1 MSLAV
6 WQVTIAALLA
16 VLAFDLALA
25 VIRRNKETSIKEA
38 AAWTFFYVSAAIA
51 FGYSLGVWNTT
62 QARGEFFAGW
72 ITEYSLS
79 VDNLF
84 IFILIL
90 ARFKVDK
97 TKQQLVLLVGIIMAL
112 VLRGIFIALGSAA
125 ISRFSWVFY
134 IFGAF
139 LLFTAYKLISEA
151 DEKEWKEGKLIT
163 WFRKKGASPLT
174 IVLVAIAFTDLIFA
188 LDSIPAIFGLTKDPY
203 IVFTA
208 NAFALMGLRQ
218 LYFLLSGLMQRLKY
232 LGVGLS
238 IILAWIGV
246 KLVNHALH
254 KNELPFINGGEHV
267 YLIPEISTE
276 LSLGVIIG
284 TKAKNIRKADAL
296 KYVAGYC
303 TINDLSEREFQAER
317 SGQWTKG
324 KSYDTFG
331 PIGPWLVTSDEV
343 KDPQKLHMWL
353 DLNGKRVQDGS
364 TSTMVF
370 GVAHIVAY
378 LSQFFTLMPGD
389 IITTG
394 TPPGVGM
401 GMKPQRFLKPGDTM
415 RLGIEGLGEQGK
427 KVVRDK

>member
-1 MSLAV
+1 MSITV
-6 WQVTIAALLA
+6 WEVTIAALLA

-38 AAWTFFYVSAAIA
+38 AAWTIFYVSAAIA
-51 FGYSLGVWNTT
+51 FGYSLGIWSTT

-97 TKQQLVLLVGIIMAL
+97 TKQQLVLLIGIIMAL
-112 VLRGIFIALGSAA
+112 ILRGIFIALGSAA

-139 LLFTAYKLISEA
+139 LLFTAYKLISESG
-151 DEKEWKEGKLIT
+151 EKEWKEGRLIT

-218 LYFLLSGLMQRLKY
+218 LYFLLGGLMNELIY
-232 LGVGLS
+232 LTQGLA
-238 IILAWIGV
+238 IILGFIGV
-246 KLVNHALH
+246 KLIIEAIHGGGTH
-254 KNELPFINGGEHV
+254 KILGVE
-267 YLIPEISTE
+267 IPEISTQF
-276 LSLGVIIG
+276 SLIVIVG
-284 TKAKNIRKADAL
+284 TLATTTIASLFVSSKSK
-296 KYVAGYC
+296 VA
-303 TINDLSEREFQAER
+303 E
-317 SGQWTKG
+317 
-324 KSYDTFG
+324 
-331 PIGPWLVTSDEV
+331 
-343 KDPQKLHMWL
+343 
-353 DLNGKRVQDGS
+353 
-364 TSTMVF
+364 
-370 GVAHIVAY
+370 
-378 LSQFFTLMPGD
+378 
-389 IITTG
+389 
-394 TPPGVGM
+394 
-401 GMKPQRFLKPGDTM
+401 
-415 RLGIEGLGEQGK
+415 
-427 KVVRDK
+427 

>member
-1 MSLAV
+1 MSLTV
-6 WQVTIAALLA
+6 WEVTIAALLT

-38 AAWTFFYVSAAIA
+38 AAWTIFYVLAAIA

-112 VLRGIFIALGSAA
+112 ILRGTFIALGSAA

-139 LLFTAYKLISEA
+139 LLFTAYKLISESG
-151 DEKEWKEGKLIT
+151 EKEWKEGKVIS

-218 LYFLLSGLMQRLKY
+218 LYFLLGGLMNKLIYLTQGLAIILGFIGIKLIVEAIHGGGTHKI
-232 LGVGLS
+232 LGV
-238 IILAWIGV
+238 
-246 KLVNHALH
+246 
-254 KNELPFINGGEHV
+254 E
-267 YLIPEISTE
+267 IPEISTQF
-276 LSLGVIIG
+276 SLIVIVG
-284 TKAKNIRKADAL
+284 TLA
-296 KYVAGYC
+296 
-303 TINDLSEREFQAER
+303 
-317 SGQWTKG
+317 
-324 KSYDTFG
+324 
-331 PIGPWLVTSDEV
+331 
-343 KDPQKLHMWL
+343 
-353 DLNGKRVQDGS
+353 
-364 TSTMVF
+364 
-370 GVAHIVAY
+370 
-378 LSQFFTLMPGD
+378 
-389 IITTG
+389 ITTIASLF
-394 TPPGVGM
+394 VSS
-401 GMKPQRFLKPGDTM
+401 KS
-415 RLGIEGLGEQGK
+415 
-427 KVVRDK
+427 KVAE

>member
-1 MSLAV
+1 MSLTV
-6 WQVTIAALLA
+6 WEVTIASLLT

-25 VIRRNKETSIKEA
+25 FIRRNKETSVKEA
-38 AAWTFFYVSAAIA
+38 AAWTIFYVSAAIA
-51 FGYSLGVWNTT
+51 FGYSLGIWSTT

-112 VLRGIFIALGSAA
+112 ILRGIFIALGSTA

-139 LLFTAYKLISEA
+139 LLFTAYKLISESG
-151 DEKEWKEGKLIT
+151 EKEWKEGKLIT

-218 LYFLLSGLMQRLKY
+218 LYFLLGGLMNKLIY
-232 LGVGLS
+232 LTQGLA
-238 IILAWIGV
+238 IILGFIGV
-246 KLVNHALH
+246 KLIIEAIHGGGTH
-254 KNELPFINGGEHV
+254 KILGVE
-267 YLIPEISTE
+267 IPEISTQF
-276 LSLGVIIG
+276 SLIVIVG
-284 TKAKNIRKADAL
+284 T
-296 KYVAGYC
+296 
-303 TINDLSEREFQAER
+303 
-317 SGQWTKG
+317 
-324 KSYDTFG
+324 
-331 PIGPWLVTSDEV
+331 LV
-343 KDPQKLHMWL
+343 
-353 DLNGKRVQDGS
+353 
-364 TSTMVF
+364 
-370 GVAHIVAY
+370 
-378 LSQFFTLMPGD
+378 
-389 IITTG
+389 ITTIASLF
-394 TPPGVGM
+394 VSS
-401 GMKPQRFLKPGDTM
+401 KS
-415 RLGIEGLGEQGK
+415 
-427 KVVRDK
+427 KVAE

>member
-1 MSLAV
+1 MSLVV
-6 WQVTIAALLA
+6 WEVTIAALLA

-38 AAWTFFYVSAAIA
+38 AAWTIFYVSAAIA

-90 ARFKVDK
+90 ARFKIDK
-97 TKQQLVLLVGIIMAL
+97 TKQQLVLLIGIIMAL
-112 VLRGIFIALGSAA
+112 ILRGIFIALGSAA

-139 LLFTAYKLISEA
+139 LLFTAYKLISESG
-151 DEKEWKEGKLIT
+151 EKEWKEGRLIT

-218 LYFLLSGLMQRLKY
+218 LYFLLGGLMNKLIYLTQGLAIILGFIGIKLIIEAIHGGGTHKI
-232 LGVGLS
+232 LGV
-238 IILAWIGV
+238 
-246 KLVNHALH
+246 
-254 KNELPFINGGEHV
+254 E
-267 YLIPEISTE
+267 IPEISTQF
-276 LSLGVIIG
+276 SLIIIVG
-284 TKAKNIRKADAL
+284 T
-296 KYVAGYC
+296 
-303 TINDLSEREFQAER
+303 
-317 SGQWTKG
+317 
-324 KSYDTFG
+324 
-331 PIGPWLVTSDEV
+331 LVTTTIASLV
-343 KDPQKLHMWL
+343 VSSKSK
-353 DLNGKRVQDGS
+353 
-364 TSTMVF
+364 
-370 GVAHIVAY
+370 VA
-378 LSQFFTLMPGD
+378 
-389 IITTG
+389 
-394 TPPGVGM
+394 
-401 GMKPQRFLKPGDTM
+401 
-415 RLGIEGLGEQGK
+415 E
-427 KVVRDK
+427 